1 MLKSNN
7 TPSYIKSFIIVF
19 VISLIVAFLYKYD
32 RNTKSIESND
42 VQVVSTS
49 NISPKVLFKNIQ
61 NGDTLISPITLEMG
75 IRDMII
81 KPAGAV
87 QSGTGHHHV
96 IIDGSFIKFGQI
108 VPMDTQHLH
117 YGKGDSVV
125 EIELSPGPHNLTL
138 QFANG
143 MHMSYGEQFSNSIN
157 IYIK

>member
-1 MLKSNN
+1 MLKSNS

-19 VISLIVAFLYKYD
+19 VISFIVAFLYKYD

-42 VQVVSTS
+42 VPVVSTS
-49 NISPKVLFKNIQ
+49 NISSKVIFKNMQ
-61 NGDTLISPITLEMG
+61 NGDTLVSPIKLEMG
-75 IRDMII
+75 VRDMIV
-81 KPAGAV
+81 KPAGPV

-108 VPMDTQHLH
+108 VPMDMQHLH

-125 EIELSPGPHNLTL
+125 EIALAPGLHTLTL

-143 MHMSYGEQFSNSIN
+143 MHMSYGEQFSNTIN